1 MVEYESFSPECYKL
15 VTFQIKIIEML
26 YLSFQNLLTLDS
38 QGNKSGGKKL
48 GRVATSIGFGKKDGM
63 VSKLKSFRNF
73 YKKFSCTI
81 YV

>member
-1 MVEYESFSPECYKL
+1 M
-15 VTFQIKIIEML
+15 TFQIKMIEML
-26 YLSFQNLLTLDS
+26 NISFQNLLTLDS

-63 VSKLKSFRNF
+63 VSKLKSLRNF
-73 YKKFSCTI
+73 YSKFSCAI